1 MYQVSQTFR
10 DIIDGM
16 SRSIEWRGTIALTN
30 GSVYSFDASN
40 IVQGSGSLNSSCNVP
55 GIGGAFSTELRIQL
69 FLGINATL
77 LEKAVIG
84 LYVRVKG
91 SEVKTWED
99 ASIYSWGDMLSAKWG
114 HVSKQVYLDIPMGQ
128 FMVSSVKREINSIK
142 IVAYDFM
149 TKFDI
154 DLAAMDTT
162 SRTPFAWLRLI
173 CSRCGVQFG
182 MTNAQIIKL
191 PNGDRTFTLA
201 DVGSEIKTYRVL
213 LGQLSMVLG
222 SIAIMDRWGK
232 LVLVSYG
239 SNAVASITPNNRF
252 TSSFEDYQST
262 YTGMYAQYKAKAVQE
277 YYRNVH
283 SLQDTGDIFDA
294 GANVF
299 LQISNDVNR
308 EKAVQSIIDSLKGK
322 TLTPFEV
329 TMPFDPT
336 FDLLD
341 VVNLT
346 GGHAPSNSKAPIT
359 YISMSLNGS
368 MTLKCENPERASDPA
383 RENKPIE
390 GVSGSVSIA
399 SDSVFA
405 SNDFWILLDSF
416 PKNATQIVGDMIT
429 TQVTLNCTVDNTCI
443 QIAWTGSYTLD
454 EDATVKVKVFINS
467 DIIYEV
473 SDDQKAGNHTLNVT
487 TGYTI
492 EQKGEHKVRVVL
504 REDAAV

>member
-10 DIIDGM
+10 NIIDGM
-16 SRSIEWRGTIALTN
+16 NRSIEWRGTITLTN
-30 GSVYSFDASN
+30 GSVYPFDASN
-40 IVQGSGSLNSSCNVP
+40 IVQGSGLLNSSCDVP

-69 FLGINATL
+69 FLGISAAL

-91 SEVKTWED
+91 SEVRTWED
-99 ASIYSWGDMLSAKWG
+99 ASIYTWGDILSSKWG
-114 HVSKQVYLDIPMGQ
+114 HTSKQVYLDIPMGQ
-128 FMVSSVKREINSIK
+128 FLVSTVKREINSIK
-142 IVAYDFM
+142 IQAYDFM

-154 DLAAMDTT
+154 DLTAMDTV
-162 SRTPFAWLRLI
+162 SRTPFAWLRFI

-182 MTNAQIIKL
+182 MTNTQILNL

-201 DVGSEIKTYRVL
+201 DVGSDIKTYRAL
-213 LGQLSMVLG
+213 LGQLSMILG

-232 LVLVSYG
+232 LSLVSYG
-239 SNAVASITPNNRF
+239 NNAVASITPNNRF

-262 YTGMYAQYKAKAVQE
+262 YTGIYAQYKAKAVQE

-283 SLQDTGDIFDA
+283 SLQDTGEIFDA

-308 EKAVQSIIDSLKGK
+308 ERAVQSIIDSLKGK

-341 VVNLT
+341 VVNLI

-359 YISMSLNGS
+359 YISMTLNGS
-368 MTLKCENPERASDPA
+368 MTLRCGNPEKISDPT

-390 GVSGSVSIA
+390 GVSGSTSVS
-399 SDSVFA
+399 SDFAYA
-405 SNDFWILLDSF
+405 SNEFWILLDQF
-416 PKNATQIVGDMIT
+416 PKSAIQITGDMIT

-443 QIAWTGSYTLD
+443 QIAWTGAYILD
-454 EDATVKVKVFINS
+454 EDATVKAKVLIDS

-473 SDDQKAGNHTLNVT
+473 SDDQKAGNHVLNVT

-492 EQKGEHKVRVVL
+492 EQKGEHKIRVIL
-504 REDAAV
+504 REDAAA